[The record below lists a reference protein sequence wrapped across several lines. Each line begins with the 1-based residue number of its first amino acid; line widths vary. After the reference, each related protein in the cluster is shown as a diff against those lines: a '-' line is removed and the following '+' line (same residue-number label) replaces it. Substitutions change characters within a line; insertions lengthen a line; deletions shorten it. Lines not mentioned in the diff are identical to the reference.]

1 MNLYA
6 LVCANIIYSLVVCIL
21 NQISVRK
28 HLKYKQEMMK
38 TFVKPLVSA
47 VVMGAVAFGVYHGLY
62 LILPVSR
69 IVLLIAIGLGA
80 CVYFVMILFIGGV
93 NEQELRAFPKGA
105 MLVHV
110 AQKLHLLKQTR

>member
-1 MNLYA
+1 MKL
-6 LVCANIIYSLVVCIL
+6 
-21 NQISVRK
+21 VRK

-47 VVMGAVAFGVYHGLY
+47 VVMGAVTFGVYHGLY
-62 LILPVSR
+62 LLLPVSR

-110 AQKLHLLKQTR
+110 AKKMRLLK